1 MQRFSKII
9 SDSKGNY
16 LEIQSKRPDANEIE
30 RCSVAHKKVKI
41 LRIQLNGPRAGPG
54 VEKARRPPSCEVNKN
69 LTE

>member
-16 LEIQSKRPDANEIE
+16 MEIQSKRPDDNEIE
-30 RCSVAHKKVKI
+30 RCSVANKKVEI

-54 VEKARRPPSCEVNKN
+54 VE
-69 LTE
+69 